1 MKALVATVASTILLI
16 SFSATSARSRCL
28 AWTAINEVE
37 QNMAK
42 GLSIYYALSDA
53 QDKGLIDGKGDCL
66 TKMRQI
72 AEKSRTLYPN
82 AYGAIWY

>member
-1 MKALVATVASTILLI
+1 MNALI
-16 SFSATSARSRCL
+16 SAATTVLLVGLSATSAQSHCL
-28 AWTAINEVE
+28 AWTAINEIE
-37 QNMAK
+37 EKMAK
-42 GLSIYYALSDA
+42 GMSIYYALAEA

-66 TKMRQI
+66 TKMRKI

>member
-1 MKALVATVASTILLI
+1 
-16 SFSATSARSRCL
+16 
-28 AWTAINEVE
+28 
-37 QNMAK
+37 MAK
-42 GLSIYYALSDA
+42 GMSIYYALAEA

-66 TKMRQI
+66 TKMRKI

>member
-1 MKALVATVASTILLI
+1 MNALISVATTALLI
-16 SFSATSARSRCL
+16 GFSATSAQSHCL

-37 QNMAK
+37 ENMAK
-42 GLSIYYALSDA
+42 GMSIYYALADA
-53 QDKGLIDGKGDCL
+53 QDKGLIDGKGSCL
-66 TKMRQI
+66 TKMRKI

>member
-1 MKALVATVASTILLI
+1 MNALISVATTALLI
-16 SFSATSARSRCL
+16 VFSATSAQSHCL

-37 QNMAK
+37 ENMAK
-42 GLSIYYALSDA
+42 GISIYALAEA
-53 QDKGLIDGKGDCL
+53 QDKGLIDGKGNCL
-66 TKMRQI
+66 TKMRQL

>member
-1 MKALVATVASTILLI
+1 MNALI
-16 SFSATSARSRCL
+16 SAATTIVLIGFSAASAQSRCL

-37 QNMAK
+37 ENMAK
-42 GLSIYYALSDA
+42 GMSIYYALAEA
-53 QDKGLIDGKGDCL
+53 QDKGLIDRKGSCL
-66 TKMRQI
+66 TKMRQL

>member
-1 MKALVATVASTILLI
+1 MNALISVATTALLI
-16 SFSATSARSRCL
+16 GFSATSAQSHCL

-37 QNMAK
+37 ENMAK
-42 GLSIYYALSDA
+42 GMSIYYALADV
-53 QDKGLIDGKGDCL
+53 QDKGLIDGKGSCL
-66 TKMRQI
+66 TKMRKI

>member
-1 MKALVATVASTILLI
+1 MNALISVATTVLLI
-16 SFSATSARSRCL
+16 GFNATSAQSRCL

-37 QNMAK
+37 ENMSK
-42 GLSIYYALSDA
+42 GMSVYYALAEA

>member
-1 MKALVATVASTILLI
+1 MNALISVATTVLLI
-16 SFSATSARSRCL
+16 GLNATSAQSRCL

-37 QNMAK
+37 ENMAK
-42 GLSIYYALSDA
+42 GMSIYYALAEA
-53 QDKGLIDGKGDCL
+53 QDEGLIDGKGDCL

>member
-1 MKALVATVASTILLI
+1 MNALISFATTALLI
-16 SFSATSARSRCL
+16 VFSATSAQSRCL

-37 QNMAK
+37 ENMAK
-42 GLSIYYALSDA
+42 GMSIYYALAEA
-53 QDKGLIDGKGDCL
+53 QDKGLIDGKGNCL
-66 TKMRQI
+66 TKMRQL

>member
-1 MKALVATVASTILLI
+1 MNALISVATTVLLI
-16 SFSATSARSRCL
+16 GFSATSAQSRCL

-37 QNMAK
+37 ENMAK
-42 GLSIYYALSDA
+42 GMSIYYALAEA

>member
-1 MKALVATVASTILLI
+1 MNALI
-16 SFSATSARSRCL
+16 SAATTVLLVWLSATSAQSRCL

-37 QNMAK
+37 ERMAK
-42 GLSIYYALSDA
+42 GMSIYYALAEA

-66 TKMRQI
+66 TKMRKI

>member
-1 MKALVATVASTILLI
+1 MKAPASVATTLLLI
-16 SFSATSARSRCL
+16 GFGATSAHSRCL
-28 AWTAINEVE
+28 AWTAINDVE

-42 GLSIYYALSDA
+42 GMSIYYALSDA